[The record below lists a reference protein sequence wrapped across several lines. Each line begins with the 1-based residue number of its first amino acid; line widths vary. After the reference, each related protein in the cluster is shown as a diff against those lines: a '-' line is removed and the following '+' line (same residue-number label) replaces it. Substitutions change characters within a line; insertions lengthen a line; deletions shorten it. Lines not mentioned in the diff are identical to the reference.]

1 MEETLC
7 AGCCSEGW
15 HRCSSWSG
23 GTAAPSLWCW
33 RRQQERRGERASC
46 SRGAEGTAGWVWKR
60 GAVGA
65 RSSREMGQEAGTAPL
80 LMAFSCFLGSLD
92 SWMAWAGPGCSAVEP
107 PQHSQPPQHLSFGR
121 AACCGLPG
129 SCNSAFS
136 SHSLPISSP
145 FSPSLII
152 HSLICCLSPHA
163 PLAICHCG

>member
-1 MEETLC
+1 MLGAAAR
-7 AGCCSEGW
+7 AG
-15 HRCSSWSG
+15 
-23 GTAAPSLWCW
+23 TDAPAGLV
-33 RRQQERRGERASC
+33 ALLLPA
-46 SRGAEGTAGWVWKR
+46 RGAGEGSRNGEGTEPRAAEVPRAQGAGFGNGGLWVP
-60 GAVGA
+60 GALGKSG
-65 RSSREMGQEAGTAPL
+65 RRLEHL
-80 LMAFSCFLGSLD
+80 LFMAFSCFLGSLD

-107 PQHSQPPQHLSFGR
+107 PQHSQPPQHLSFGG
-121 AACCGLPG
+121 AAPCGLPG

>member
-1 MEETLC
+1 MLGAAAR
-7 AGCCSEGW
+7 AG
-15 HRCSSWSG
+15 
-23 GTAAPSLWCW
+23 TDAPAGLV
-33 RRQQERRGERASC
+33 ALLLPA
-46 SRGAEGTAGWVWKR
+46 RGAGEGSRNGEGTEPRAAEVPRAQGAGFGNGGLWVP
-60 GAVGA
+60 
-65 RSSREMGQEAGTAPL
+65 RSSREIGQEAGTAPL

-107 PQHSQPPQHLSFGR
+107 PQHLSFGT
-121 AACCGLPG
+121 AARCGLPG